1 MIRIYT
7 EEIASDFEG
16 TIIDLETIG
25 DFVERY
31 DDSRRYREILPV
43 IFGYIDREGVHIL
56 CAGDRDSISELRIE
70 IVKVLD
76 SLKRPFYAFN
86 ADFERGVLFHRTGK
100 EVQFEGELNREKFES
115 KKGAV
120 QSLGI
125 SNYGDPCNDNGWL
138 CSQEWLNGKIEHA
151 ILHNRSCLLKE
162 RDILLKRGFREPAG
176 LRLTEETGSS

>member
-1 MIRIYT
+1 LIKTYT
-7 EEIASDFEG
+7 EEIASEFEG

-25 DFVERY
+25 DFVDRY

-43 IFGYIDREGVHIL
+43 IFGSIDREGVTIL
-56 CAGDRDSISELRIE
+56 CAGDRDSISELEIE

-76 SLKRPFYAFN
+76 LLKKPFYAFN
-86 ADFERGVLFHRTGK
+86 ADFEGGVLFHRTKK
-100 EVQFEGELNREKFES
+100 EVSFGGELNREKFES

-138 CSQEWLNGKIEHA
+138 CSQEWLKGNTEYA

-162 RDILLKRGFREPAG
+162 RDILLKRGFRKPDG
-176 LRLTEETGSS
+176 LRLTG

>member
-1 MIRIYT
+1 MIKIHT
-7 EEIASDFEG
+7 EEMASGFEG

-25 DFVERY
+25 DFADGY

-43 IFGYIDREGVHIL
+43 IFGYIDRDGVRIL
-56 CAGDRDSISELRIE
+56 CAGDRDSISELGTE
-70 IVKVLD
+70 IVKMLD

-100 EVQFEGELNREKFES
+100 EVPFEGELNRERFES

-125 SNYGDPCNDNGWL
+125 SDYGDPCNGNGWL
-138 CSQEWLNGKIEHA
+138 CSQEWLKGRIEHA

-162 RDILLKRGFREPAG
+162 RDILLKRGFRKPEE
-176 LRLTEETGSS
+176 LRLIA